1 MSDTLTNSGPS
12 GTGTTPVEENS
23 EHNKTSQSDI
33 PVTEQQDVSTQ
44 PHQPVAED
52 VTTKEGAEG
61 SPSIADNASTAEEE
75 DSQRLKVVEDGAK
88 SDGEDQSS
96 IAVEDGAK
104 SEEEDRS
111 STTAEI
117 SPEEAENGAK
127 VDGEVPEIATPVDA
141 SPPEAGNTAGTFSN
155 GGARAV
161 VALAGRFARLRSDKR
176 MLRIAIPLLVLV
188 LAGMIVPTAMA
199 IGYGMGAYSTYTT
212 LRAEA
217 NDGLQHLLNVK
228 TVFTGLNAHPTGF
241 LDTGKLLRAQKEF
254 IAAHK
259 DFQQVEYT
267 LDHAAVIATVIQYLP
282 QYRAQVTSAHALSR
296 VGIDVT
302 DIGQELVQAAMTL
315 APTFRGPLLNA
326 TNKPLVTPAMLALVR
341 TTIDQILPT
350 LNDIQTQSHLFS
362 LEALPASISA
372 HQRAQLVQLMQLIP
386 QAQADLV
393 QIRDLLDA
401 AGWMLGVNEP
411 RTFLVQTMDRGE
423 LRPTGGFTG
432 QYGELSIKGG
442 RIAPFSLRDIS
453 LVEYVDNSPT
463 LGQVA
468 LPQYRSWWPFANWG
482 LRDSNLSADFP
493 TSAQIAINK
502 YKSEVGHKV
511 DGVIMFTPFLVEHVL
526 QVIGP
531 IHIGGYND
539 TITAQNV
546 EERLHYYQQ
555 DNTGLAKQAVY
566 QPGDTTTSSRKRF
579 TSLLAHLLLDRV
591 RHAPPD
597 EILAI
602 AQQMLRDLK
611 TKDLQIYVTNPQ
623 AESVLQK
630 FDAAA
635 QVDRS
640 TTHDG
645 LYVVQANISASK
657 ASQFVRT
664 IIHDTV
670 TLNTDGGATHVMQLR
685 LVYNQLGPVYG
696 YDTYHDYVRVYVP
709 PASKFLWG
717 DGFDTGT
724 PLCGATY
731 VDCPQNGVYPKN
743 ELQCPA
749 GQYQPGASAPSISD
763 EDGGRWH
770 PLDTVGQPTN
780 FQSDEPGR
788 AMFGGWVVVPK
799 NCTMTVTLSWYVPPT
814 GHTTPYALLV
824 QRQAGTFPELDL
836 TILPTP
842 GNCSVLKTTGQ
853 YFNGILGEDTS
864 FALKTMPAGAHVKSN
879 CYPQPGV

>member
-1 MSDTLTNSGPS
+1 MSDTLTNSGPLE
-12 GTGTTPVEENS
+12 TGAIPAEENS
-23 EHNKTSQSDI
+23 ENNKASHSDI
-33 PVTEQQDVSTQ
+33 PVRDLPDVPTQPDQFVDQDV
-44 PHQPVAED
+44 A
-52 VTTKEGAEG
+52 TKGEAEG
-61 SPSIADNASTAEEE
+61 SPSIEGSASAAEEE
-75 DSQRLKVVEDGAK
+75 DTQRLRVAEEGAEDGAK
-88 SDGEDQSS
+88 N
-96 IAVEDGAK
+96 
-104 SEEEDRS
+104 EEEDRS
-111 STTAEI
+111 SIAVAGVAET
-117 SPEEAENGAK
+117 STERDAENGVK
-127 VDGEVPEIATPVDA
+127 VDGEVPEMAAPVDTP
-141 SPPEAGNTAGTFSN
+141 PPEAGNAAGTFGN
-155 GGARAV
+155 EGAQAAV
-161 VALAGRFARLRSDKR
+161 APPGRFARLQSNKR
-176 MLRIAIPLLVLV
+176 MRWIAIPLLVLV
-188 LAGMIVPTAMA
+188 LAGVAVPAAMA
-199 IGYGMGAYSTYTT
+199 IGYGVGAYTTYTT
-212 LRAEA
+212 LRGEA
-217 NDGLQHLLNVK
+217 YDGLQHLLNVK

-241 LDTGKLLRAQKEF
+241 LDTGKLHRAQKEF
-254 IAAHK
+254 TAAHK

-267 LDHAAVIATVIQYLP
+267 LDHTAVITTIVQYFP
-282 QYRAQVTSAHALSR
+282 QYRSQVSSAHAISR
-296 VGIDVT
+296 IGIDVT
-302 DIGQELVQAAMTL
+302 VIGQELVQAAITL

-326 TNKPLVTPAMLALVR
+326 TNKPLVTPAMLALVQ
-341 TTIDQILPT
+341 TTIDHILPS
-350 LNDIQTQSHLFS
+350 LNDIQTQSHFFS
-362 LEALPASISA
+362 LDALPASINA
-372 HQRAQLVQLMQLIP
+372 HQRAQLAQLMQLIP
-386 QAQADLV
+386 QVQTDLAQV
-393 QIRDLLDA
+393 RDLLNA
-401 AGWMLGVNEP
+401 AGWMLGVNDP

-531 IHIGGYND
+531 IHVAGYND

-555 DNTGLAKQAVY
+555 DNSGLAKQVVY

-602 AQQMLRDLK
+602 AGQMLHDLK
-611 TKDLQIYVTNPQ
+611 TKDLQIYVTNSQ
-623 AESVLQK
+623 AESVLEQYG
-630 FDAAA
+630 DAA

-657 ASQFVRT
+657 ASQFVRS

-685 LVYNQLGPVYG
+685 LVYNQVGPVYG
-696 YDTYHDYVRVYVP
+696 YDTYHDYVRIYVP
-709 PASKFLWG
+709 PTSKFLWG

-731 VDCPQNGVYPKN
+731 VACPQDGVYPKN
-743 ELQCPA
+743 ELQCPP

-770 PLDTVGQPTN
+770 PLDTVGPPTN
-780 FQSDEPGR
+780 FHSDEAGR

-814 GHTTPYALLV
+814 GHTAPYGLLV

-836 TILPTP
+836 TMLPTP
-842 GNCSVLKTTGQ
+842 GNCSVLKTAGQ
-853 YFNGILGEDTS
+853 YFDGVLTEDTS
-864 FALKTMPAGAHVKSN
+864 FALKTMPAGAHVKAS

>member
-52 VTTKEGAEG
+52 VTTKEGAQG
-61 SPSIADNASTAEEE
+61 SPSIADNASTTEEE
-75 DSQRLKVVEDGAK
+75 DSQRLKMGEDGAK
-88 SDGEDQSS
+88 SDGEDRSS
-96 IAVEDGAK
+96 IAVEDGAR

-117 SPEEAENGAK
+117 SPEEEAENGAK

-155 GGARAV
+155 GGTRAV

-176 MLRIAIPLLVLV
+176 MLWIAIPLLVLV
-188 LAGMIVPTAMA
+188 LAGTIVPTAMA

-241 LDTGKLLRAQKEF
+241 LDTGKLHRAQKEST
-254 IAAHK
+254 AAHK

-282 QYRAQVTSAHALSR
+282 QYRAQVSSAYALSR
-296 VGIDVT
+296 IGIDVT

-362 LEALPASISA
+362 LDALPASISA
-372 HQRAQLVQLMQLIP
+372 HQRAQVVQLMQLIP
-386 QAQADLV
+386 QAQA
-393 QIRDLLDA
+393 
-401 AGWMLGVNEP
+401 
-411 RTFLVQTMDRGE
+411 
-423 LRPTGGFTG
+423 TGGFTG

-442 RIAPFSLRDIS
+442 RMAPFSLRDIS

-463 LGQVA
+463 LGQLA

-493 TSAQIAINK
+493 TSAQIAIKK
-502 YKSEVGHKV
+502 YKSEVGHNV
-511 DGVIMFTPFLVEHVL
+511 DGVILFTPILVQHVL

-555 DNTGLAKQAVY
+555 DNAGLAKQAVY

-579 TSLLAHLLLDRV
+579 TSLLAHMLLDRV

-602 AQQMLRDLK
+602 ARQALHDLK

-623 AESVLQK
+623 VESVLEK
-630 FDAAA
+630 FGDAA

-645 LYVVQANISASK
+645 LYVVQANVSASK

-664 IIHDTV
+664 IMHDTV
-670 TLNTDGGATHVMQLR
+670 TLNTDGGATHIMQLR
-685 LVYNQLGPVYG
+685 LVYNQVGPVYG

-709 PASKFLWG
+709 PTSKFLWG

-743 ELQCPA
+743 ELQCPP

-763 EDGGRWH
+763 EDGARWH
-770 PLDTVGQPTN
+770 PLDTVGPPTN

-824 QRQAGTFPELDL
+824 QRQAGTMPELDL

-842 GNCSVLKTTGQ
+842 GNCSVLKTAGQ
-853 YFNGILGEDTS
+853 YFDGILAEDTS
-864 FALKTMPAGAHVKSN
+864 FALKPMPAGAHVKSS
-879 CYPQPGV
+879 CYPQPAV